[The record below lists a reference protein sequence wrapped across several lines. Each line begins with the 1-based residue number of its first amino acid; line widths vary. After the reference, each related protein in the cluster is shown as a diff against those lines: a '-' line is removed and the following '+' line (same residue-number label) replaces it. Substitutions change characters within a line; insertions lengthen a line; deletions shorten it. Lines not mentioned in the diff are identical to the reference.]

1 LSPSAYVPPIDPV
14 KEKKFTDGKIIPKVR
29 HKQPM
34 QVGIQTKDNSMNLF
48 LALLAQHF
56 TKSEMHATNSTPIGL
71 PKLRFAAHAKA
82 NTFTVLSTNAVQI
95 QLHDSLPRGYNQ
107 HWRDVD

>member
-1 LSPSAYVPPIDPV
+1 LSPSAYVPPIDQV

-29 HKQPM
+29 HKKPM
-34 QVGIQTKDNSMNLF
+34 QIGIQTKDNSMNLF
-48 LALLAQHF
+48 LSLLAQHL
-56 TKSEMHATNSTPIGL
+56 TKSEMHATNPTPVGL
-71 PKLRFAAHAKA
+71 PKLRFAAHAKT

-95 QLHDSLPRGYNQ
+95 QLNAFLQRGYNQ

>member
-1 LSPSAYVPPIDPV
+1 LSPSAYVPPIDQV

-29 HKQPM
+29 HKKPM
-34 QVGIQTKDNSMNLF
+34 QIGIQTKDNSMNLF
-48 LALLAQHF
+48 LALLAQHL
-56 TKSEMHATNSTPIGL
+56 TKSEMHATNSTPVGL
-71 PKLRFAAHAKA
+71 PKLRFAKT

-95 QLHDSLPRGYNQ
+95 QLNAFLQRGYNQ